1 MQVVGIP
8 LLHLTAANNRQ
19 VASTVVVSPTALLD
33 DGMLVRYVTDLMW
46 RRRLIH
52 KVLCI

>member
-33 DGMLVRYVTDLMW
+33 DGMLVRREGGREGVMP
-46 RRRLIH
+46 
-52 KVLCI
+52 